1 MNEKSTREDRLR
13 ALLAE
18 DLASLDDA
26 ESLLPMLSRL
36 DEWSAPQP
44 SPESTAFLLESLL
57 PELPARESR
66 LERALA
72 WWPLLLLQAQLR
84 VVRGELWLATGLV
97 MLIGVIVTL
106 ATYNPATAS
115 LLPFTILAPVM
126 AALGVALLYDSDIQQ
141 MFELE
146 DTTPVSARMLLLAR
160 LTLVF
165 GFNLVTGIAGSI
177 TLALLR
183 SDLSLWP
190 LILSWLAPMTFLS
203 AFAFF
208 LSVVTSDAFFGI
220 VIGLFVWGGHVLMQ
234 FFPRLDTFSFAL
246 SLPGLI
252 AVENRP
258 VLFAVALLLVAVAT
272 WLAGFNER
280 TFRGDFA

>member
-1 MNEKSTREDRLR
+1 MNEKPTREDRLR

-18 DLASLDDA
+18 DLESLVEAD
-26 ESLLPMLSRL
+26 SLLPMMSRL
-36 DEWSAPQP
+36 DEWSAPHP

-57 PELPARESR
+57 PELPAPESR
-66 LERALA
+66 LERVLS

-84 VVRGELWLATGLV
+84 VVRGELWLATALV

-106 ATYNPATAS
+106 ATYNPATTS

-165 GFNLVTGIAGSI
+165 GFNLVTGVAGSI

-220 VIGLFVWGGHVLMQ
+220 VVGLFVWGGHVLMQ
-234 FFPRLDTFSFAL
+234 FFPHLDTFSFAL

-252 AVENRP
+252 AAENRP
-258 VLFAVALLLVAVAT
+258 VLFVVALLLVAVAT